1 MATKKPPPPPTTAPK
16 RPDTDGATD
25 VEERIETKRP
35 RLWRVVM
42 HNDDYTTQEFVV
54 YVLMHY
60 FKKDP
65 TEATA
70 IMLKVHTSGRAIVG
84 LFTKDVAETKVQLV
98 TDDAR
103 ERGYPLLLTT
113 EPES

>member
-1 MATKKPPPPPTTAPK
+1 VATKKTPTAKPKAP
-16 RPDTDGATD
+16 DLDGATAI
-25 VEERIETKRP
+25 EEKVDTKRP

-54 YVLMHY
+54 YVLMHF

-70 IMLKVHTSGRAIVG
+70 IMLKVHTAGKAIVG
-84 LFTKDVAETKVQLV
+84 LFTKDVAETKVAIV
-98 TDDAR
+98 TDAAR
-103 ERGYPLLLTT
+103 ERGYPLMVTT